1 MATFWPS
8 TKPNARSPCR
18 NDSIRGDAGGA
29 SPGQRRPILGVLSAC
44 CARAVSGHAAAPPS
58 SVMNSRRLKSNM
70 GISSRAIWPC
80 FTLLDR
86 LGHHGGV
93 VMDNEPAP
101 VAPFVDEG
109 ISCLQ
114 RFGRVRRL
122 AGESKRVGPDIR
134 GCITTDPDR
143 TGIDDCPRVALD

>member
-1 MATFWPS
+1 MPT
-8 TKPNARSPCR
+8 TGIAR
-18 NDSIRGDAGGA
+18 
-29 SPGQRRPILGVLSAC
+29 C
-44 CARAVSGHAAAPPS
+44 CARAASGHTAAPPRS
-58 SVMNSRRLKSNM
+58 AMNLRRLKSNM
-70 GISSRAIWPC
+70 GISSPAIVPF

-93 VMDNEPAP
+93 VMDNELAP

-114 RFGRVRRL
+114 RFGCVRRL

-134 GCITTDPDR
+134 GCITTNPDC
-143 TGIDDCPRVALD
+143 TGIDDCPRVALDEMEKIFFHCRGVGPRTIRECRKQNRVGSVV